1 MSLSSTVKGIQDIMR
16 KDAGVDGDAQRIGQL
31 GWMLFLKIYSDLEL
45 ETELEDTK
53 YKSPIPK
60 KFRWE
65 SWADESV
72 AGKDSLTG
80 DALTNFINNELF
92 PKLKELDLSSSTGQ
106 ARERGAL
113 LISVFDD
120 AYNYMKNGTLLRQVI
135 NKINQDIDY
144 NSVET
149 RHLFGDIY
157 EQILRD
163 LQNAGNAGEYY
174 TPRAVTQFAIEMV
187 NPQLGE
193 IVLDPA
199 CGTGGFLTG
208 AYEHMKKQVKK
219 PAELKA
225 LKNSIRGVEKKPL
238 PHVLCATNMMVHGIE
253 VPSNIINDNTL
264 AKPLRDYGKSDQ
276 VDVIITNPPFGGV
289 EEDGIE
295 NNFPAEFRTRET
307 SDLFLVLVMEL
318 LKDTGRA
325 AIVLP
330 DGTLFGEGIK
340 GRIKR
345 KLLEECELHTII
357 RLPKT
362 VFAPY
367 TSIATNL
374 LFLTKGKPT
383 TDIWYFEMNLP
394 AGVKAFNKSRPMNA
408 EDFSE
413 VKSWWNNR
421 EESSNAWKVPISAVI
436 QNNFN
441 LDFKNPNKTVEVH
454 EKPRE
459 ILQKVEEVSKDISSL
474 QSNLRSVFQNQS
486 TPNIDTEVLL
496 DNFDLFTETNGGVEK
511 LRKLILMI
519 ALNGKLINFEK
530 PSKTSFPTYKLSEV
544 SAVSWGNLSLTK
556 TSYVEKGKYLA
567 VSAAGPDGRI
577 NHAEHKALTPVLS
590 AIGARCGTM
599 FMPSEDFT
607 AIKNTMT
614 LTPNPKL
621 VDRWYLL
628 YALQGSNL
636 PRRGSAQ
643 PFMSKADIENFQIPV
658 PSLIEQEAIVKKID
672 SLLGLCST
680 LESSLQ
686 KKRALAESFS
696 QSIISDNTN

>member
-1 MSLSSTVKGIQDIMR
+1 MSLSNTVKAIQDIMR

-65 SWADESV
+65 SWADETV

-92 PKLKELDLSSSTGQ
+92 PKLKELDLSSFTGQ
-106 ARERGAL
+106 ARERGKL

-208 AYEHMKKQVKK
+208 AFEHMKKQVKK

-225 LKNSIRGVEKKPL
+225 LTNSIRGVEKKPL

-253 VPSNIINDNTL
+253 VPSNIVNDNTL
-264 AKPLRDYGKSDQ
+264 SKPLRDYGKNDQ

-295 NNFPAEFRTRET
+295 NNFPVEFRTKET
-307 SDLFLVLVMEL
+307 ADLFLVLVMEL
-318 LKDTGRA
+318 LKDGGRA
-325 AIVLP
+325 AILLP
-330 DGTLFGEGIK
+330 DGTLFGEGVKTKIK
-340 GRIKR
+340 K
-345 KLLEECELHTII
+345 KMLEEFNLHTII

-367 TSIATNL
+367 TNIASNI
-374 LFLTKGKPT
+374 LFLTKGEPT
-383 TDIWYFEMNLP
+383 NEIWYFEHKLP
-394 AGVKAFNKSRPMNA
+394 DGVKAYNKTKPMRLEEFDVERN
-408 EDFSE
+408 
-413 VKSWWNNR
+413 WWLKR
-421 EESSNAWKVPISAVI
+421 HESQQSWKVSVQDIVK
-436 QNNFN
+436 NGYN
-441 LDFKNPNKTVEVH
+441 LDVKNPNIPLEVH
-454 EKPRE
+454 DDPEELLEKYM
-459 ILQKVEEVSKDISSL
+459 KSL
-474 QSNLRSVFQNQS
+474 NDVRGMQDQL
-486 TPNIDTEVLL
+486 
-496 DNFDLFTETNGGVEK
+496 K
-511 LRKLILMI
+511 L
-519 ALNGKLINFEK
+519 
-530 PSKTSFPTYKLSEV
+530 
-544 SAVSWGNLSLTK
+544 NLSK
-556 TSYVEKGKYLA
+556 S
-567 VSAAGPDGRI
+567 
-577 NHAEHKALTPVLS
+577 
-590 AIGARCGTM
+590 
-599 FMPSEDFT
+599 
-607 AIKNTMT
+607 
-614 LTPNPKL
+614 
-621 VDRWYLL
+621 
-628 YALQGSNL
+628 
-636 PRRGSAQ
+636 
-643 PFMSKADIENFQIPV
+643 IEI
-658 PSLIEQEAIVKKID
+658 
-672 SLLGLCST
+672 
-680 LESSLQ
+680 
-686 KKRALAESFS
+686 
-696 QSIISDNTN
+696 

>member
-1 MSLSSTVKGIQDIMR
+1 MSLSNTVKAIQDIMR

-80 DALTNFINNELF
+80 DALINFINNELF
-92 PKLKELDLSSSTGQ
+92 PKLKELDLSSFTGQ

-208 AYEHMKKQVKK
+208 AFEHMKKQVKK

-264 AKPLRDYGKSDQ
+264 SRPLRDYGKKDQ

-295 NNFPAEFRTRET
+295 NNFPAEFRTKET
-307 SDLFLVLVMEL
+307 ADLFLVLVMEL
-318 LKDTGRA
+318 LKDGGRA

-330 DGTLFGEGIK
+330 DGTLFGEGVKTKIK
-340 GRIKR
+340 K
-345 KLLEECELHTII
+345 KMLEACNLHTIV
-357 RLPKT
+357 RLPKS

-367 TSIATNL
+367 TSISTNV
-374 LFLTKGKPT
+374 LFLTKGEPT
-383 TDIWYFEMNLP
+383 KDVWYFEHKLP
-394 AGVKAFNKSRPMNA
+394 EGVKAYNKTRPMRLEEFDTVRN
-408 EDFSE
+408 
-413 VKSWWNNR
+413 WWNNR
-421 EESSNAWKVPISAVI
+421 QESEQSWKVSASEISR
-436 QNNFN
+436 NNYN
-441 LDFKNPNKTVEVH
+441 LDVRNPNAPIEIH
-454 EKPRE
+454 EDPDKLLSDYTQASQAVQE
-459 ILQKVEEVSKDISSL
+459 LQ
-474 QSNLRSVFQNQS
+474 
-486 TPNIDTEVLL
+486 
-496 DNFDLFTETNGGVEK
+496 
-511 LRKLILMI
+511 
-519 ALNGKLINFEK
+519 
-530 PSKTSFPTYKLSEV
+530 
-544 SAVSWGNLSLTK
+544 
-556 TSYVEKGKYLA
+556 
-567 VSAAGPDGRI
+567 
-577 NHAEHKALTPVLS
+577 
-590 AIGARCGTM
+590 
-599 FMPSEDFT
+599 
-607 AIKNTMT
+607 
-614 LTPNPKL
+614 
-621 VDRWYLL
+621 
-628 YALQGSNL
+628 
-636 PRRGSAQ
+636 
-643 PFMSKADIENFQIPV
+643 
-658 PSLIEQEAIVKKID
+658 QELK
-672 SLLGLCST
+672 SLLAKS
-680 LESSLQ
+680 LES
-686 KKRALAESFS
+686 
-696 QSIISDNTN
+696 

>member
-1 MSLSSTVKGIQDIMR
+1 MSLSNTVKAIQDIMR

-65 SWADESV
+65 SWADETA

-80 DALTNFINNELF
+80 DALINFINNELF
-92 PKLKELDLSSSTGQ
+92 PKLKELDLSSFTGQ

-157 EQILRD
+157 EQILKD

-208 AYEHMKKQVKK
+208 AFEHMKKKVKK

-264 AKPLRDYGKSDQ
+264 AKPLRDYGKNDQ

-295 NNFPAEFRTRET
+295 NNFPAEFRTKET
-307 SDLFLVLVMEL
+307 ADLFLVLVMEL
-318 LKDTGRA
+318 LKDGGRA

-330 DGTLFGEGIK
+330 DGTLFGEGVKTKIK
-340 GRIKR
+340 K
-345 KLLEECELHTII
+345 KMLEECNLHTIV
-357 RLPKT
+357 RLPKS

-367 TSIATNL
+367 TSISTNV
-374 LFLTKGKPT
+374 LFLTKGEPT
-383 TDIWYFEMNLP
+383 KDVWYFEHKLP
-394 AGVKAFNKSRPMNA
+394 DGVKAYNKTRPMRLEEFNV
-408 EDFSE
+408 ERKWWTKRQESE
-413 VKSWWNNR
+413 QS
-421 EESSNAWKVPISAVI
+421 WKVSASEI
-436 QNNFN
+436 ANNNYN
-441 LDFKNPNKTVEVH
+441 LDIKNPNS
-454 EKPRE
+454 PIE
-459 ILQKVEEVSKDISSL
+459 IHQD
-474 QSNLRSVFQNQS
+474 
-486 TPNIDTEVLL
+486 PDVLL
-496 DNFDLFTETNGGVEK
+496 DLFFDSRKKVEV
-511 LRKLILMI
+511 LQRTL
-519 ALNGKLINFEK
+519 
-530 PSKTSFPTYKLSEV
+530 LSELL
-544 SAVSWGNLSLTK
+544 NSL
-556 TSYVEKGKYLA
+556 E
-567 VSAAGPDGRI
+567 R
-577 NHAEHKALTPVLS
+577 
-590 AIGARCGTM
+590 
-599 FMPSEDFT
+599 
-607 AIKNTMT
+607 
-614 LTPNPKL
+614 
-621 VDRWYLL
+621 
-628 YALQGSNL
+628 
-636 PRRGSAQ
+636 
-643 PFMSKADIENFQIPV
+643 
-658 PSLIEQEAIVKKID
+658 
-672 SLLGLCST
+672 
-680 LESSLQ
+680 
-686 KKRALAESFS
+686 
-696 QSIISDNTN
+696 